1 MNTIFKNALLIATLM
16 MLILLPVFGER
27 FYIQFASKI
36 LIMIIFVSSLNLLVG
51 FTGLVSLGH
60 AAFFGSSGYVIALLS
75 SIGTSMN
82 LFVALLSSVLCVGAL
97 GAVFGALVL
106 RTKGIFFIMSTLAL
120 GEMLFYFL
128 HDTAFAGGSDGIYIH
143 DRPGFNLFGWWQLD
157 LSNVSHFYYLALILV
172 CLVLMLIKRIMNSP
186 FGRVISGIRVNEH
199 RTKALGYHT
208 YKFKLV
214 CFVIASMIAAISGF
228 LAAVQF
234 GVVNPEMVGWHASGH
249 ALMMV
254 ILGGKGSI
262 LGPVLGT
269 TTLMLVEEIFQV
281 ATKHWQLLT
290 GIVVVLVAL
299 FFPNGLAGLNF
310 PKKRPET

>member
-1 MNTIFKNALLIATLM
+1 
-16 MLILLPVFGER
+16 MLILIPVFGER
-27 FYIQFASKI
+27 FYVQFASKI

-60 AAFFGSSGYVIALLS
+60 AAFFGSSGYVLAILS
-75 SIGTSMN
+75 PIGTSVN
-82 LFVALLSSVLCVGAL
+82 LFVALLASMLCVGVL
-97 GAVFGALVL
+97 GIVFGALVL

-128 HDTAFAGGSDGIYIH
+128 HDTAFAGGSDGIFIY
-143 DRPGFNLFGWWQLD
+143 DRPSFDLFGWWQLD
-157 LSNVSHFYYLALILV
+157 LSNASHFYYLALILV

-199 RTKALGYHT
+199 RTEALGYQT

-269 TTLMLVEEIFQV
+269 TTLMLIEEIFQA

-299 FFPNGLAGLNF
+299 FFPNGLAGLKF
-310 PKKRPET
+310 PKKRLKT

>member
-1 MNTIFKNALLIATLM
+1 MGAILRKAFPG
-16 MLILLPVFGER
+16 LILLMLVLFPLVGDR

-36 LIMIIFVSSLNLLVG
+36 LLMIIFVSSLNLLVG

-60 AAFFGSSGYVIALLS
+60 AAFFGFSGYVLALLSPPDSAMNFFIALLA
-75 SIGTSMN
+75 SILT
-82 LFVALLSSVLCVGAL
+82 VGAL
-97 GAVFGALVL
+97 GAIFGALVL

-128 HDTAFAGGSDGIYIH
+128 HDTNLAGGSDGMYINT
-143 DRPGFNLFGWWQLD
+143 RPNLSFFDWWQLD
-157 LSNVSHFYYLALILV
+157 LANVVHFYYLVLILV
-172 CLVLMLIKRIMNSP
+172 CAVLLVIRKIIYSP
-186 FGRVISGIRVNEH
+186 FGRVLAGIRINEH
-199 RTKALGYHT
+199 RTKALGYNT

-234 GVVNPEMVGWHASGH
+234 GVVNPEMVGWHVSGH

-254 ILGGKGSI
+254 ILGGKGTL

-269 TTLMLVEEIFQV
+269 TVLMLVEEGFQMV
-281 ATKHWQLLT
+281 TKHWQLLT
-290 GIVVVLVAL
+290 GGVIVLVAL
-299 FFPNGLAGLNF
+299 FFPNGLVGLKF
-310 PKKRPET
+310 LKKRP

>member
-1 MNTIFKNALLIATLM
+1 MNAVFRNALLLVLLL
-16 MLILLPVFGER
+16 MLILIPVFGER
-27 FYIQFASKI
+27 FYVQFASKI

-60 AAFFGSSGYVIALLS
+60 AAFFGSSGYVLAILS
-75 SIGTSMN
+75 PIGTSVN
-82 LFVALLSSVLCVGAL
+82 LFVALLASMLCVGVL
-97 GAVFGALVL
+97 GIVFGALVL

-128 HDTAFAGGSDGIYIH
+128 HDTAFAGGSDGIFIY
-143 DRPGFNLFGWWQLD
+143 DRPSFDLFGWWQLD
-157 LSNVSHFYYLALILV
+157 LSNASHFYYLALILV

-199 RTKALGYHT
+199 RTEALGYQT

-269 TTLMLVEEIFQV
+269 TTLMLIEEIFQA

-299 FFPNGLAGLNF
+299 FFPNGLAGLKF
-310 PKKRPET
+310 PKKRLKT

>member
-1 MNTIFKNALLIATLM
+1 MNIIFKNALLAALLV

-27 FYIQFASKI
+27 FYIQFVSKI

-60 AAFFGSSGYVIALLS
+60 AAFFGSSGYVLALFS
-75 SIGTSMN
+75 PIGTSMN
-82 LFVALLSSVLCVGAL
+82 LFVALLASVLCVGAL

-106 RTKGIFFIMSTLAL
+106 RTKGIFFIMATLAL

-143 DRPGFNLFGWWQLD
+143 DRPGFNLFDWWQLD

-199 RTKALGYHT
+199 RTKAL
-208 YKFKLV
+208 
-214 CFVIASMIAAISGF
+214 
-228 LAAVQF
+228 
-234 GVVNPEMVGWHASGH
+234 
-249 ALMMV
+249 
-254 ILGGKGSI
+254 
-262 LGPVLGT
+262 
-269 TTLMLVEEIFQV
+269 
-281 ATKHWQLLT
+281 
-290 GIVVVLVAL
+290 
-299 FFPNGLAGLNF
+299 
-310 PKKRPET
+310 